1 MRKSKSNYIY
11 KSRIYKN
18 ENVFILIFRSIE
30 RKFFQKTQKCCVLI
44 YEILVELLKIT
55 KKNVFKKIKRV
66 V

>member
-1 MRKSKSNYIY
+1 M
-11 KSRIYKN
+11 
-18 ENVFILIFRSIE
+18 VPIE
-30 RKFFQKTQKCCVLI
+30 EKFFKFTQECCVLI